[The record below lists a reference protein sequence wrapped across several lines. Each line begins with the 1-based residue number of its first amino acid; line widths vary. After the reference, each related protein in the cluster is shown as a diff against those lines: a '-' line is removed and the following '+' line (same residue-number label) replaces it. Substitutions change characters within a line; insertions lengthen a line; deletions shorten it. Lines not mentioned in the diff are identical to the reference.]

1 MMISTKGRYALRV
14 MIDIA
19 QNGGEAPVSLHDV
32 AKRQEVS
39 IKYLEAIISMLV
51 KAGFV
56 DGFRG
61 KSGGYLL
68 KRAPEEITVK
78 EIIETTEGTTAPVAC
93 TGTDCPRHSE
103 CLTAP
108 LWNELDKMIGDYLK
122 NITLKDVME
131 GKINR
136 NI

>member
-68 KRAPEEITVK
+68 QRAPEEITVK
-78 EIIETTEGTTAPVAC
+78 EIIETTEGTTAPVAA
-93 TGTDCPRHSE
+93 TNKKANNFFKNFFIIDFVSFLMSASRLHS
-103 CLTAP
+103 LSLLYYT
-108 LWNELDKMIGDYLK
+108 I
-122 NITLKDVME
+122 I
-131 GKINR
+131 
-136 NI
+136 

>member
-19 QNGGEAPVSLHDV
+19 QNGSDAPVSLHDV
-32 AKRQEVS
+32 AKRQQIS

-56 DGFRG
+56 DSFRG
-61 KSGGYLL
+61 KTGGYLL
-68 KRAPEEITVK
+68 KKAPEKTTVR
-78 EIIETTEGTTAPVAC
+78 EIIEVTEGTTAPVAC
-93 TGTDCPRHSE
+93 TGENCPRHGE
-103 CLTAP
+103 CMTAP
-108 LWNELDKMIGDYLK
+108 LWNELEKMIGDYLE
-122 NITLKDVME
+122 NITLKNVID
-131 GKINR
+131 GDINR